1 MLILAPIEA
10 RIIGRLHKEVKFDIV
25 TQQVI
30 VTNESPAWRKVS
42 HRASS
47 EIHR

>member
-1 MLILAPIEA
+1 MLILAPREA
-10 RIIGRLHKEVKFDIV
+10 RIIGSLYKEVKFDIV

-30 VTNESPAWRKVS
+30 VTNESPAWLKVS
-42 HRASS
+42 HQAGS